1 MARLGVA
8 RSAMDYFLSSGA
20 AGVSGCAIEYAG
32 ESASEIVSSGFRSL
46 DGLLP
51 AGGVQRG
58 RLLEWLSADGLSAE
72 DVSNASGA
80 VTLAFAV
87 ACHLADSSRKAVG
100 SANASGPMPAST
112 IVVVDRQGWF
122 HPPAVMPWLA
132 GRQLL
137 VARPSRD
144 DDESWTIDQ
153 CLRCPGVAAVVAW
166 PKRIHPTSLRRW
178 QLAARRSQ
186 AVGMLVRPEAARRE
200 PSWAEA
206 RIAVTPLPSPGIGTR
221 RLRLGL
227 AGGPWSGDESVSDR
241 SAEIAID
248 LVRGCEAPCGTASRG
263 IGARGETTSHRERM
277 ATGRRR
283 DESLQIFQS
292 EGGACRVS

>member
-1 MARLGVA
+1 MARSGVA
-8 RSAMDYFLSSGA
+8 SSAKGFFLSSGA
-20 AGVSGCAIEYAG
+20 AGASGCAMEYAG
-32 ESASEIVSSGFRSL
+32 ESASEIVSTGFRSL

-58 RLLEWLSADGLSAE
+58 RLLEWLSADALSAE

-87 ACHLADSSRKAVG
+87 ACHLAGSSPKTVG
-100 SANASGPMPAST
+100 SHASETMLAST

-206 RIAVTPLPSPGIGTR
+206 RIAVAPLPSLGIGTR

-241 SAEIAID
+241 SVEIAID

-283 DESLQIFQS
+283 DESLQIVQL
-292 EGGACRVS
+292 EGLACRAS